1 MYYNPFGCRLNRRL
15 RYSGDVICLAVLL
28 WNDRPPLRAAG
39 RPRGAHRWDQPRWRR
54 RTWHNEA
61 QLWNSICVALR
72 FTACLSGLYL
82 LRFTGCSC
90 LLDPASVCLRWRL
103 AVKLDHWPAWAT
115 LYLWADQEKGSTGID
130 DAGLSVCFNI
140 LPLTVPTPL
149 HPPPRSYPV
158 CELWIGGWMEVEW
171 YRWGGAPLP
180 STHSRSAA
188 STIAF
193 AYFYTP
199 SFLLPLSQRK
209 TARSVNTP
217 AEAGGVRREKRKLGR
232 RRVRF
237 AWGRRQTYTHSD

>member
-1 MYYNPFGCRLNRRL
+1 MIGL
-15 RYSGDVICLAVLL
+15 RCEQ
-28 WNDRPPLRAAG
+28 PAG
-39 RPRGAHRWDQPRWRR
+39 RGAHTGETNRGGDAERDIMKLSYEIPSAWPYGLQPASRV
-54 RTWHNEA
+54 
-61 QLWNSICVALR
+61 S
-72 FTACLSGLYL
+72 LYL

-90 LLDPASVCLRWRL
+90 LLDPALVCLRWRL

-130 DAGLSVCFNI
+130 EASLSVCFNI
-140 LPLTVPTPL
+140 LPLTVP
-149 HPPPRSYPV
+149 PPPPSPRSYPV